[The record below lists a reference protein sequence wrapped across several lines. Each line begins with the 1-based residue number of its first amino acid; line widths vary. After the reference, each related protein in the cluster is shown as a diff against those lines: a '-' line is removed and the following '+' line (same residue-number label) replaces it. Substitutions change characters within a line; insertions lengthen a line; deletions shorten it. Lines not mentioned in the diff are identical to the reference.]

1 MNRIQAP
8 LTINRR
14 ASIAAAVFTSV
25 LLFGGFANA
34 GTMPSAHSR
43 RAKTGHLTI
52 TSPTE
57 VAGTTLQPG
66 EYDVRQSNSTNGPV
80 IEFVH
85 KFRNE
90 LASELVQADEEEVA
104 ARVQFTEQPLRSPLK
119 HTQLVL
125 ASNADAASG
134 LQIRG
139 NIVSYEFAPSQM
151 AGKSEASVICSN

>member
-1 MNRIQAP
+1 
-8 LTINRR
+8 
-14 ASIAAAVFTSV
+14 
-25 LLFGGFANA
+25 
-34 GTMPSAHSR
+34 
-43 RAKTGHLTI
+43 
-52 TSPTE
+52 
-57 VAGTTLQPG
+57 
-66 EYDVRQSNSTNGPV
+66 
-80 IEFVH
+80 VH